1 MKILL
6 ATALA
11 LSSLA
16 LTGCAPAAP
25 VLPTV
30 SLNAAEDA
38 NNPACADVGVRL
50 PEKVGELEKR
60 QTDSQ
65 STAAWGNPT
74 TVIYRCGMPEVTVSD
89 LVCVTSEDIDWL
101 IDDSKRPTYRFVTF
115 GRKPAIEVVVDAKQ
129 ISGVTALEGFAPAI
143 SKISA
148 TKRCR

>member
-38 NNPACADVGVRL
+38 NNPACADVAVRL

-143 SKISA
+143 SKIPA
-148 TKRCR
+148 TKRCK

>member
-38 NNPACADVGVRL
+38 NNPACAEVGVRL
-50 PEKVGELEKR
+50 PETVGELAKR

-65 STAAWGNPT
+65 STAAWGDPT
-74 TVIYRCGMPEVTVSD
+74 SVIYRCGMPEVTVSD

-115 GRKPAIEVVVDAKQ
+115 GRKPAIEVVVDSKA
-129 ISGVTALEGFAPAI
+129 ISGVSALDSFASAI
-143 SKISA
+143 SKIPA

>member
-38 NNPACADVGVRL
+38 NNPACAEVGVRL

-143 SKISA
+143 SKIPA
-148 TKRCR
+148 TKRCK